1 MYDNTGLRIAL
12 PGNDPSAE
20 QRLARSVAFAGTDG
34 LPDKRGR
41 IRADHR
47 GMRLE
52 YIPESRVLLLRGS
65 LHTFVHGDNL
75 GHFAPSEVAA
85 ACAELAQV
93 VDMPADQLT
102 VNWLEVGLNLPVA
115 DSPRSF
121 LESLASHKSSP
132 FTARDPP
139 TWASRPFEYNAH
151 HGAYRVKYYDKGTYS
166 RRQGRHLPPNAA
178 PHLLRYELVYK
189 QKRPIATVTGLPA
202 PTLADL
208 PRPPVMAAFAAQL
221 RIHWSKTK
229 RRDYLNYAD
238 LPLANAALLH
248 TATDAAFWRLMQA
261 SQPRT
266 TYARNKGRA
275 TALLE
280 ERTGAHP
287 YDAVFYR
294 EVERLTAPGII
305 A

>member
-1 MYDNTGLRIAL
+1 M
-12 PGNDPSAE
+12 
-20 QRLARSVAFAGTDG
+20 
-34 LPDKRGR
+34 
-41 IRADHR
+41 
-47 GMRLE
+47 
-52 YIPESRVLLLRGS
+52 
-65 LHTFVHGDNL
+65 
-75 GHFAPSEVAA
+75 
-85 ACAELAQV
+85 
-93 VDMPADQLT
+93 
-102 VNWLEVGLNLPVA
+102 
-115 DSPRSF
+115 
-121 LESLASHKSSP
+121 
-132 FTARDPP
+132 
-139 TWASRPFEYNAH
+139 
-151 HGAYRVKYYDKGTYS
+151 
-166 RRQGRHLPPNAA
+166 PPNAA